1 MDILISVIP
10 VLDKPSPPCNLEP
23 TEIGPEAITVVFEP
37 SEDDGGE
44 PITGYIVERRS
55 ADKTSWIKVN
65 IFKIIIPVLP
75 THVANDIMLTFAFFF
90 IWMIYPTIHEVVK
103 Y

>member
-1 MDILISVIP
+1 MGILLSAIP
-10 VLDKPSPPCNLEP
+10 VLDKPSPPRNLEP

-65 IFKIIIPVLP
+65 TYQK
-75 THVANDIMLTFAFFF
+75 N
-90 IWMIYPTIHEVVK
+90 YNNQR
-103 Y
+103 